1 MRTSQRFGTVVEA
14 LRVGMCAKREKWENS
29 HIKLYD
35 RNGDISQPHIVM
47 CYDGKRAVTPLLDQD
62 IFAEDWIIFE

>member
-1 MRTSQRFGTVVEA
+1 MRSRQDFGEVVEA
-14 LRVGMCAKREKWENS
+14 LRKGLCARREKWENS

-35 RNGDISQPHIVM
+35 ANGDITQPHIVM
-47 CYDGKRAVTPLLDQD
+47 CYDGKRAVTSLLDQD